1 MLVSNRDGQKRFKP
15 VEILLVAL
23 RDVSS
28 GSPRALRH
36 SGEEHGEADR
46 RPRTF
51 FGKIPR

>member
-15 VEILLVAL
+15 VEILLIAL

-28 GSPRALRH
+28 GSRALRH
-36 SGEEHGEADR
+36 SGAEHGEADR